1 MKGPGIIYLVPLI
14 DRAPMK
20 ISTRLDTI
28 QFRTESTLTKDN
40 VPVNVDSVLYMKPVD
55 LEKAVLQVENYLQ
68 ATQLAS
74 QTTLREV
81 IGKVSLNELLA
92 EREKVGAR
100 MREIIDEKT
109 EAWGIKVTSVEV
121 RDVIIPGNLQDAMSR
136 QAQAERERIARVT
149 LATAEFEAS
158 AKMIEAAKAYESSPE
173 GLRLRW
179 MNILYELGQQSQT
192 NTIMLIPAHDVIIP
206 SNLQDAMSRQA
217 QAERERMA
225 RVTLATAEFEASAKM
240 IEAAKA
246 YESSPEGLRLRW
258 MNILYELGQQSQTNT
273 IMLIPASM
281 PEAGWPPIG
290 TYGFKDLTMPS
301 NSSKEETNAKTRTPT
316 THTIRTTI

>member
-1 MKGPGIIYLVPLI
+1 LSAILAPIIGFIVIVVAFFLLSGIRVLKEWERMPVLRLGRYTGLKGPGIIYLVPLI
-14 DRAPMK
+14 DRAPLK

-55 LEKAVLQVENYLQ
+55 LEKAVLAVENYYQ

-100 MREIIDEKT
+100 LREIIDEKT
-109 EAWGIKVTSVEV
+109 ESWGIKVTSVEV
-121 RDVIIPGNLQDAMSR
+121 RDVIIPANLQDAMSR

-158 AKMIEAAKAYESSPE
+158 AKMIVAAKMYESSE
-173 GLRLRW
+173 QGLRLRW
-179 MNILYELGQQSQT
+179 MNIIYELGQQAGT
-192 NTIMLIPAHDVIIP
+192 NTIMLIP
-206 SNLQDAMSRQA
+206 S
-217 QAERERMA
+217 
-225 RVTLATAEFEASAKM
+225 
-240 IEAAKA
+240 
-246 YESSPEGLRLRW
+246 
-258 MNILYELGQQSQTNT
+258 
-273 IMLIPASM
+273 SM
-281 PEAGWPPIG
+281 PEAGWPPVG
-290 TYGFKDLTMPS
+290 TFGFKELPRGQPGEKPAKKAAPPPEPS
-301 NSSKEETNAKTRTPT
+301 QTEEPQE
-316 THTIRTTI
+316 

>member
-1 MKGPGIIYLVPLI
+1 MGMRGPGIIYLIPLI
-14 DRAPMK
+14 DRAPLK
-20 ISTRLDTI
+20 ISTRLDTV

-55 LEKAVLQVENYLQ
+55 LEKAVLQVENYVQ

-81 IGKVSLNELLA
+81 IGKVTLNELLA

-100 MREIIDEKT
+100 LREIIDEKT
-109 EAWGIKVTSVEV
+109 EAWGIKATAVEV
-121 RDVIIPGNLQDAMSR
+121 RDVIIPG
-136 QAQAERERIARVT
+136 
-149 LATAEFEAS
+149 
-158 AKMIEAAKAYESSPE
+158 
-173 GLRLRW
+173 
-179 MNILYELGQQSQT
+179 
-192 NTIMLIPAHDVIIP
+192 
-206 SNLQDAMSRQA
+206 NLQDAMSRQA

-240 IEAAKA
+240 IEAAKM
-246 YESSPEGLRLRW
+246 YEASPEGLRLRW

-281 PEAGWPPIG
+281 PEAGWPPVG
-290 TYGFKDLTMPS
+290 TYGFKDLTKAQQDQAKKKPMPTQ
-301 NSSKEETNAKTRTPT
+301 ELPQQPEQTE
-316 THTIRTTI
+316 

>member
-1 MKGPGIIYLVPLI
+1 MSDIITPIIGFVVIVVALFFISGIRVLKEWERMPVLRLGRYIGLRGPGLAYLFPLV
-14 DRAPMK
+14 DRAPLR

-55 LEKAVLQVENYLQ
+55 LEKAVLQVENYFQ

-100 MREIIDEKT
+100 LREIIDEKT
-109 EAWGIKVTSVEV
+109 ESWGIKVTSVEV

-158 AKMIEAAKAYESSPE
+158 AKMIEAAKMYESSE
-173 GLRLRW
+173 QGLRLRW
-179 MNILYELGQQSQT
+179 MNILYELGQQAGT
-192 NTIMLIPAHDVIIP
+192 NTIMLVP
-206 SNLQDAMSRQA
+206 SS
-217 QAERERMA
+217 
-225 RVTLATAEFEASAKM
+225 
-240 IEAAKA
+240 I
-246 YESSPEGLRLRW
+246 
-258 MNILYELGQQSQTNT
+258 
-273 IMLIPASM
+273 
-281 PEAGWPPIG
+281 PEAGWPPVG
-290 TYGFKDLTMPS
+290 TYGFKELPRGQPS
-301 NSSKEETNAKTRTPT
+301 EKLAKKAAPTPEPPQPDETPPPT
-316 THTIRTTI
+316 E

>member
-1 MKGPGIIYLVPLI
+1 MVDVLTPVLAFVAILVALFFLSGIRVLKEWERMPVLRLGRYMGLRGPGLVYLVPLI
-14 DRAPMK
+14 DRAPLR

-55 LEKAVLQVENYLQ
+55 LEKAVLQVENYYQ

-92 EREKVGAR
+92 EREKVGAHL
-100 MREIIDEKT
+100 REIIDEKT
-109 EAWGIKVTSVEV
+109 ESWGIKATAVEV

-158 AKMIEAAKAYESSPE
+158 AKMIEAAKMYESSE
-173 GLRLRW
+173 QGLRLRW
-179 MNILYELGQQSQT
+179 MNILYELGQQAGT
-192 NTIMLIPAHDVIIP
+192 NTIMLV
-206 SNLQDAMSRQA
+206 
-217 QAERERMA
+217 
-225 RVTLATAEFEASAKM
+225 
-240 IEAAKA
+240 
-246 YESSPEGLRLRW
+246 
-258 MNILYELGQQSQTNT
+258 
-273 IMLIPASM
+273 PASM

-290 TYGFKDLTMPS
+290 TYGFKELPKGQPGEKPAKKTAPIPEPQQP
-301 NSSKEETNAKTRTPT
+301 EEPQE
-316 THTIRTTI
+316 

>member
-1 MKGPGIIYLVPLI
+1 MHLLRVEKLVDVLTPIIGFIAIVVALFLLSGIRVLREWERMPVLRLGRYVGLRGPGIIYLIPLI
-14 DRAPMK
+14 DRAPVK

-55 LEKAVLQVENYLQ
+55 LEKAVLQVENYYQ

-100 MREIIDEKT
+100 LREIIDEKT
-109 EAWGIKVTSVEV
+109 ESWGIKVTSVEV
-121 RDVIIPGNLQDAMSR
+121 RDVIIPANLQDAMSR

-158 AKMIEAAKAYESSPE
+158 AKMIEAAKMYESSPE

-192 NTIMLIPAHDVIIP
+192 NTIMLV
-206 SNLQDAMSRQA
+206 
-217 QAERERMA
+217 
-225 RVTLATAEFEASAKM
+225 
-240 IEAAKA
+240 
-246 YESSPEGLRLRW
+246 
-258 MNILYELGQQSQTNT
+258 
-273 IMLIPASM
+273 PASM

-290 TYGFKDLTMPS
+290 TYGFKDLTMAQQ
-301 NSSKEETNAKTRTPT
+301 TQAAKKRALP
-316 THTIRTTI
+316 IQEPEPQPEQPEQPE

>member
-1 MKGPGIIYLVPLI
+1 MAEFDLLAPILAIIGVAVALFLLSGIRVLKEWERMPVLRLGRYTGLKGPGLIYLIPLI
-14 DRAPMK
+14 DRAPVT

-55 LEKAVLQVENYLQ
+55 LEKAVLQVENYYQ

-92 EREKVGAR
+92 EREKVGAHL
-100 MREIIDEKT
+100 REIIDEKT
-109 EAWGIKVTSVEV
+109 ESWGIKATAVEV

-149 LATAEFEAS
+149 LATAEFEA
-158 AKMIEAAKAYESSPE
+158 AQKMIEAAKMYETSHE

-179 MNILYELGQQSQT
+179 MNILYELGQQAGS
-192 NTIMLIPAHDVIIP
+192 NTIMLVP
-206 SNLQDAMSRQA
+206 S
-217 QAERERMA
+217 
-225 RVTLATAEFEASAKM
+225 
-240 IEAAKA
+240 
-246 YESSPEGLRLRW
+246 
-258 MNILYELGQQSQTNT
+258 
-273 IMLIPASM
+273 SM

-290 TYGFKDLTMPS
+290 MYGFKEIPKGD
-301 NSSKEETNAKTRTPT
+301 SKEKAQEQQ
-316 THTIRTTI
+316 

>member
-1 MKGPGIIYLVPLI
+1 VKQVVDVLTPILGFIALVVVVFILSGIRVLREWERMPVLRLGRYMGLKGPGVVYLIPLI
-14 DRAPMK
+14 DRAPIK

-55 LEKAVLQVENYLQ
+55 LEKAVLQVENYFQ

-81 IGKVSLNELLA
+81 IGKVTLNELLA
-92 EREKVGAR
+92 EREKVGAHL
-100 MREIIDEKT
+100 REIIDEKT
-109 EAWGIKVTSVEV
+109 EAWGIKATAVEV

-149 LATAEFEAS
+149 LATAEFEA
-158 AKMIEAAKAYESSPE
+158 AQKMIEAAKMYETSNE

-179 MNILYELGQQSQT
+179 MNILYELGQQAGS
-192 NTIMLIPAHDVIIP
+192 
-206 SNLQDAMSRQA
+206 
-217 QAERERMA
+217 
-225 RVTLATAEFEASAKM
+225 
-240 IEAAKA
+240 
-246 YESSPEGLRLRW
+246 
-258 MNILYELGQQSQTNT
+258 NT

-290 TYGFKDLTMPS
+290 TYGLKELPRGQPQEQPQKKVATKQEPPQ
-301 NSSKEETNAKTRTPT
+301 SKE
-316 THTIRTTI
+316 

>member
-1 MKGPGIIYLVPLI
+1 LKGEIEMAIFDVLGPIIGVIVVFIVLFILSGIRVLKEWERMPVLRLGRYLGLKGPGIVYLVPII
-14 DRAPMK
+14 DRAPVR

-55 LEKAVLQVENYLQ
+55 LEKAVLQVENYYQ

-92 EREKVGAR
+92 EREKVGAHL
-100 MREIIDEKT
+100 REIIDEKT
-109 EAWGIKVTSVEV
+109 ESWGIKATAVEV

-149 LATAEFEAS
+149 LATAEFEA
-158 AKMIEAAKAYESSPE
+158 AQKMIEAAKMYESSHE

-179 MNILYELGQQSQT
+179 MNILYELGQQAGS
-192 NTIMLIPAHDVIIP
+192 NTIMLVP
-206 SNLQDAMSRQA
+206 S
-217 QAERERMA
+217 
-225 RVTLATAEFEASAKM
+225 
-240 IEAAKA
+240 
-246 YESSPEGLRLRW
+246 
-258 MNILYELGQQSQTNT
+258 
-273 IMLIPASM
+273 SM

-290 TYGFKDLTMPS
+290 MYGFKEIPKAQTTKGADASATE
-301 NSSKEETNAKTRTPT
+301 NKE
-316 THTIRTTI
+316 

>member
-1 MKGPGIIYLVPLI
+1 MADILTPVIGFLAIVVALFLLSGIRVLREWERMPLLRLGRYMGMRGPGLIYLVPLI
-14 DRAPMK
+14 DRAPIK

-55 LEKAVLQVENYLQ
+55 LEKAVLAVENYYQ

-100 MREIIDEKT
+100 LREIIDEKT
-109 EAWGIKVTSVEV
+109 ESWGIKVTSVEV
-121 RDVIIPGNLQDAMSR
+121 RDVIIPANLQDAMSR

-158 AKMIEAAKAYESSPE
+158 AKMIEAAKMYESSE
-173 GLRLRW
+173 QGLRLRW
-179 MNILYELGQQSQT
+179 MNIIYELGQQAGT
-192 NTIMLIPAHDVIIP
+192 NTIMLIP
-206 SNLQDAMSRQA
+206 S
-217 QAERERMA
+217 
-225 RVTLATAEFEASAKM
+225 
-240 IEAAKA
+240 
-246 YESSPEGLRLRW
+246 
-258 MNILYELGQQSQTNT
+258 
-273 IMLIPASM
+273 SM

-290 TYGFKDLTMPS
+290 TYGFKELPKGQPS
-301 NSSKEETNAKTRTPT
+301 EKSTKKTAPLPEPSSPEEPQE
-316 THTIRTTI
+316 

>member
-1 MKGPGIIYLVPLI
+1 MVDVLIPIIGFIAFVVAIFLLSGIRVLREWERMPVLRLGRYVGLKGPGIIYLIPII

-55 LEKAVLQVENYLQ
+55 LEKAVLAVENYFQ

-81 IGKVSLNELLA
+81 IGKVTLNELLA
-92 EREKVGAR
+92 EREKVGAHL
-100 MREIIDEKT
+100 REIIDEKT
-109 EAWGIKVTSVEV
+109 EAWGIKATAVEI

-136 QAQAERERIARVT
+136 QAQAERERMARVI
-149 LATAEFEAS
+149 LATAEFEA
-158 AKMIEAAKAYESSPE
+158 AQKFIEAAKMYETSHE

-179 MNILYELGQQSQT
+179 MNILYELGQQS
-192 NTIMLIPAHDVIIP
+192 
-206 SNLQDAMSRQA
+206 
-217 QAERERMA
+217 
-225 RVTLATAEFEASAKM
+225 
-240 IEAAKA
+240 
-246 YESSPEGLRLRW
+246 G
-258 MNILYELGQQSQTNT
+258 TNT

-281 PEAGWPPIG
+281 PEAGWPPVG
-290 TYGFKDLTMPS
+290 MYGFKELPKGQPDTEK
-301 NSSKEETNAKTRTPT
+301 SKKTTAKQE
-316 THTIRTTI
+316 

>member
-1 MKGPGIIYLVPLI
+1 MVDVLTPILGFIALVVVVFFLSGIRVLREWERMPVLRLGRYVGMRGPGIIYLIPII
-14 DRAPMK
+14 DRAPLK

-55 LEKAVLQVENYLQ
+55 LEKAVLQVENYFQ

-92 EREKVGAR
+92 EREKVGAHL
-100 MREIIDEKT
+100 REIIDEKT
-109 EAWGIKVTSVEV
+109 EAWGIKATAVEV
-121 RDVIIPGNLQDAMSR
+121 RDVIIPG
-136 QAQAERERIARVT
+136 
-149 LATAEFEAS
+149 
-158 AKMIEAAKAYESSPE
+158 
-173 GLRLRW
+173 
-179 MNILYELGQQSQT
+179 
-192 NTIMLIPAHDVIIP
+192 
-206 SNLQDAMSRQA
+206 NLQDAMSRQA

-225 RVTLATAEFEASAKM
+225 RVTLATAEFEASQKM
-240 IEAAKA
+240 IEAAKM
-246 YESSPEGLRLRW
+246 YESSAEGLRLRW

-273 IMLIPASM
+273 IMLVPASM

-290 TYGFKDLTMPS
+290 TYGFKDLTQLQQANAAKKATMPKPEPEQP
-301 NSSKEETNAKTRTPT
+301 SSAEQP
-316 THTIRTTI
+316 

>member
-1 MKGPGIIYLVPLI
+1 MVDVLTPIIGFIAIVVALFLLSGIRVLREWERMPVLRLGRYVGMRGPGLVYLVPLI
-14 DRAPMK
+14 DRAPIK

-55 LEKAVLQVENYLQ
+55 LEKAVLQVENYYQ

-92 EREKVGAR
+92 EREKVGAHL
-100 MREIIDEKT
+100 REIIDEKT
-109 EAWGIKVTSVEV
+109 ESWGIKATAVEV

-158 AKMIEAAKAYESSPE
+158 QKMIEAAKNYESSKE

-179 MNILYELGQQSQT
+179 MNILYELGQQ
-192 NTIMLIPAHDVIIP
+192 A
-206 SNLQDAMSRQA
+206 
-217 QAERERMA
+217 
-225 RVTLATAEFEASAKM
+225 
-240 IEAAKA
+240 
-246 YESSPEGLRLRW
+246 G
-258 MNILYELGQQSQTNT
+258 TNT

-281 PEAGWPPIG
+281 PEAGWPPVG
-290 TYGFKDLTMPS
+290 TYGFKELPRGQPGEKPAKKDVPTPAFS
-301 NSSKEETNAKTRTPT
+301 EESTE
-316 THTIRTTI
+316 